1 MVQDMK
7 NKQPGP
13 SYFMLLR
20 ISRHLLIKVSVCVC
34 VCVFSSKLCSGSVN
48 MNSVLS
54 QRKKVWEKKEK
65 KPCSKSLIWFGSLVQ
80 DRQAF
85 QASVYSE
92 NSWSKQHCCF
102 NFLIKLLWFL
112 QPTVTKAAECKAI
125 LILFCMSVKPSWYYF
140 ASLFWA
146 PFWTHSRCLV

>member
-1 MVQDMK
+1 MREKMVQDMK

-54 QRKKVWEKKEK
+54 QRKKV
-65 KPCSKSLIWFGSLVQ
+65 
-80 DRQAF
+80 
-85 QASVYSE
+85 
-92 NSWSKQHCCF
+92 
-102 NFLIKLLWFL
+102 
-112 QPTVTKAAECKAI
+112 
-125 LILFCMSVKPSWYYF
+125 
-140 ASLFWA
+140 
-146 PFWTHSRCLV
+146 